1 MENKKLD
8 EYLKLSKSVFDPFKN
23 DILYLYDNGATQ
35 QSIIQYLKDNNIE
48 ASQSNLSRWVKR
60 QVAKRTKESIVVI
73 KTDSIRVSSSDELDT
88 SPSHKNKGVK
98 ENTKGKDSKVVFSSQ
113 DEIKNEDEKSPSINC
128 KEIVAE
134 KKEYDMLENQK
145 KIQASVKEIEERLK
159 QQGKTK

>member
-113 DEIKNEDEKSPSINC
+113 DEIKKEDEKSPSINC